1 MRCAVSALA
10 EWRLFPEGTTPE
22 CTTAD
27 WYSTREN
34 APHLE
39 QETHRPRL
47 IRSATAVSTLAFHH
61 GLKTV
66 VDLGAGDGGLLSLLG
81 AGLRGWGYDL
91 SPNAVLAAK
100 ERGVDVRQG
109 DALGEIEW
117 GQIAVATEMLEHL
130 VDPHGFVRHIAE
142 RAQALV
148 CSSPWQEQPGFAY
161 EFHTWAWDHDGYR
174 ALVEQGGFEI
184 SRHEVV
190 GPFQVIAAVKP

>member
-1 MRCAVSALA
+1 MSSLA
-10 EWRLFPEGTTPE
+10 EWRLFPEGTAPEYTTPE
-22 CTTAD
+22 
-27 WYSTREN
+27 WYATREN

-91 SPNAVLAAK
+91 SPAAVQAAK
-100 ERGVDVRQG
+100 ERGMDVRHG
-109 DALGEIEW
+109 DVLGDDVEW

-130 VDPHGFVRHIAE
+130 VDPHAFVRRIAE
-142 RAQALV
+142 HARALV
-148 CSSPWQEQPGFAY
+148 CSSPWQERPGFAY
-161 EFHTWAWDHDGYR
+161 EFHTWAWDHAGY
-174 ALVEQGGFEI
+174 AELVEQGGFEVV
-184 SRHEVV
+184 RHEVV
-190 GPFQVIAAVKP
+190 GPFQVVAAVRS